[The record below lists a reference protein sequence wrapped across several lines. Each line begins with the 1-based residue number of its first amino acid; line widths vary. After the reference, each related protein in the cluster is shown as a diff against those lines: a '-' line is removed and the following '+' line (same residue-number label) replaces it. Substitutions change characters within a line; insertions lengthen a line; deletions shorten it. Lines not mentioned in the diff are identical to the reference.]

1 MAEIIW
7 INPALDDLN
16 DIAEYIALSNL
27 QSAKKLVSKIFEKVE
42 RLELFPESGKKPIEL
57 ANLNYLELVVN
68 PCRIFYKKDNNKV
81 YILHVMRKERDL
93 RKFLL
98 LTQYTANK

>member
-7 INPALDDLN
+7 TNPAIADLN

-27 QSAKKLVSKIFEKVE
+27 LAAKKLVSKIFAKVDH
-42 RLELFPESGKKPIEL
+42 LEDFPESGKKPIEL
-57 ANLNYLELVVN
+57 SKLNYREVVVN
-68 PCRIFYKKDNNKV
+68 PCRIFYKIDNNNV
-81 YILHVMRKERDL
+81 YILHVMRQERDL

-98 LTQYTANK
+98 LT